1 MSKKEERQKI
11 KEEKQAAAKR
21 KEKFTALVVKA
32 AIVIL
37 VPMALFVFYQG
48 LFTGPPS
55 LPPDLIGEADHV
67 KGSADSDVV
76 VTMYADFECPAC
88 MTEFQLI
95 ARTWP
100 RIRDDVKLVFRHFP
114 LDTHRFSFQASR
126 YAEAAGRQGRF
137 WEMHDLLF
145 ANQQAWSP
153 MNDPAPLFE
162 EYAAQL
168 GLDIDQLRADVELP
182 EVRAKIV
189 ADQQGGIRAG
199 VRSTPSLFING
210 RLVGNP
216 QSSAALIELVNEAKA
231 SG

>member
-1 MSKKEERQKI
+1 
-11 KEEKQAAAKR
+11 
-21 KEKFTALVVKA
+21 
-32 AIVIL
+32 
-37 VPMALFVFYQG
+37 
-48 LFTGPPS
+48 
-55 LPPDLIGEADHV
+55 
-67 KGSADSDVV
+67 
-76 VTMYADFECPAC
+76 

-168 GLDIDQLRADVELP
+168 GLDIDQLRADIELP

-189 ADQQGGIRAG
+189 ADQQGGHSCRCSLYTLALYQW
-199 VRSTPSLFING
+199 PSG
-210 RLVGNP
+210 RKSAKF
-216 QSSAALIELVNEAKA
+216 SSID
-231 SG
+231 